1 MFHRI
6 RSTSHAVAPPVVHGS
21 LVNRCIFHFFTDQ
34 VIKLLQRNHMQGN
47 VRSIT
52 AVELFHRI
60 RDRRIDRCIVGKDAG
75 NAGDIKIIRIA
86 VFFILR
92 NAARRKPFLWL
103 LRILILLC
111 PMPFSMCR
119 IISPNRSPSRK
130 WLRPPVIMS
139 ATSPSFSRSRW
150 AFPPDSSF
158 RRKNPIR
165 LPSFS
170 HPRICQSLKSQTL
183 WDSAI
188 PFIFPAFS
196 KNRPE

>member
-6 RSTSHAVAPPVVHGS
+6 RSTSHAVAPPVVHAS

-34 VIKLLQRNHMQGN
+34 VIKPLQHNHMQGN

-60 RDRRIDRCIVGKDAG
+60 RDRR
-75 NAGDIKIIRIA
+75 
-86 VFFILR
+86 
-92 NAARRKPFLWL
+92 KPFLWL

-111 PMPFSMCR
+111 PVPFSMCR
-119 IISPNRSPSRK
+119 IISPNRSPSRR

-139 ATSPSFSRSRW
+139 ATSPSSSRSRW
-150 AFPPDSSF
+150 AFPPGSSF

-165 LPSFS
+165 LPSF
-170 HPRICQSLKSQTL
+170 
-183 WDSAI
+183 
-188 PFIFPAFS
+188 
-196 KNRPE
+196 

>member
-1 MFHRI
+1 
-6 RSTSHAVAPPVVHGS
+6 
-21 LVNRCIFHFFTDQ
+21 
-34 VIKLLQRNHMQGN
+34 MQGN

-60 RDRRIDRCIVGKDAG
+60 RDRRIDRCIVGKDVG

-196 KNRPE
+196 KTDRNDAVSLSNALPPHLSAVKKLLCQNITQEFFYTCSILL